1 MTPSS
6 AYAGSTS
13 TASAASLPAPER
25 SKNDGYED
33 RSLAYQHTLQ
43 ALLSAQRDALLRM
56 RDERKISNETMNRIL
71 QELDLE
77 ESRLKISAPTPH
89 T

>member
-1 MTPSS
+1 
-6 AYAGSTS
+6 
-13 TASAASLPAPER
+13 
-25 SKNDGYED
+25 
-33 RSLAYQHTLQ
+33 
-43 ALLSAQRDALLRM
+43 M

-77 ESRLKISAPTPH
+77 ESRLEISAPTPP